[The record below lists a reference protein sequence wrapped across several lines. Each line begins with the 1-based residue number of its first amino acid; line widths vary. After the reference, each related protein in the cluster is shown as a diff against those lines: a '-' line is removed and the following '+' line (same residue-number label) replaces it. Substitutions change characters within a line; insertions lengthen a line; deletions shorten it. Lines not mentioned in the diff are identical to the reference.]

1 MTGKNMMDMTKGN
14 PVALLLRFTLPLFFG
29 NLLQQFYN
37 LVDTCIAG
45 NLLGDT
51 ALSEIGVTTA
61 LYSLITNAAFGLNNG
76 LALTVSRNFGAGD
89 QKKMRQSVCWMVL
102 LSVATAVVMTAGF
115 LIFRDPLLTVLQ
127 VPENLFEGASAYL
140 TIILAGIPLTMLFNL
155 EASLLQAVGN
165 SLTPLKFLIF
175 SSILN
180 AILDLIF
187 MKPLAMGVRGAA
199 AATVLAQGISAALG
213 LVYIIHNYP
222 QLRFGKGELHV
233 PAKSVSAMYWTG
245 LSMALMSTVYNI
257 GSVVLQSSIN
267 ALGNVYIAAQVGG
280 RRLAEF
286 FYTPGIAL
294 GTSVATYSSQN
305 YGAKKPQRIKKGI
318 GVAIILYGIWWIVAL
333 LFVFLLAPAA
343 VHLITGSENPEVIVN
358 AVRYLRISIPMMP
371 PMMVLVILRNALQG
385 MKHSVSPLICST
397 LELAGKVVFAF
408 WIVPA
413 VGYFAVCICEPVTW
427 VICCIFIVAVC
438 VANRREFL

>member
-1 MTGKNMMDMTKGN
+1 
-14 PVALLLRFTLPLFFG
+14 
-29 NLLQQFYN
+29 
-37 LVDTCIAG
+37 
-45 NLLGDT
+45 
-51 ALSEIGVTTA
+51 
-61 LYSLITNAAFGLNNG
+61 
-76 LALTVSRNFGAGD
+76 
-89 QKKMRQSVCWMVL
+89 
-102 LSVATAVVMTAGF
+102 
-115 LIFRDPLLTVLQ
+115 
-127 VPENLFEGASAYL
+127 
-140 TIILAGIPLTMLFNL
+140 
-155 EASLLQAVGN
+155 
-165 SLTPLKFLIF
+165 
-175 SSILN
+175 
-180 AILDLIF
+180 

-213 LVYIIHNYP
+213 LVYIIRNYP

-318 GVAIILYGIWWIVAL
+318 GVAMILYGIWWIVAL

-343 VHLITGSENPEVIVN
+343 VHLITGSENPEVIAN

-397 LELAGKVVFAF
+397 LELAGKVVFAL

-413 VGYFAVCICEPVTW
+413 AGYLAVCICEPVTW
-427 VICCIFIVAVC
+427 VICCIFIVTVC
-438 VANRREFL
+438 VVNRREFL